1 MYAETAFFDYASS
14 KDTEQ
19 NEAAATR
26 LFGNQSY
33 EFISECIFFLYGI
46 AHYHVTLWLDMMT
59 ICLNFKRTL
68 RSLNFNVW
76 NV

>member
-33 EFISECIFFLYGI
+33 EFISECIFFVWYSPLSC
-46 AHYHVTLWLDMMT
+46 DFMT
-59 ICLNFKRTL
+59 RYDDNIFKL
-68 RSLNFNVW
+68 
-76 NV
+76 